1 MTITE
6 TKIRSINTEGRLKA
20 VVSITIDN
28 CLAIH
33 DIKVIEGDERLF
45 VAMPSRKDENGIF
58 RDIVHP
64 IGSEA
69 REMLE
74 AVILDAYKRYIMT
87 VEAAGANE

>member
-20 VVSITIDN
+20 IVSITIDG

-33 DIKVIEGDERLF
+33 DIKIIEGDNRLF
-45 VAMPSRKDENGIF
+45 AAMPSRKDENGIF

-64 IGSEA
+64 IDVKT
-69 REMLE
+69 RDMLE
-74 AVILDAYKRYIMT
+74 DVILDSYVRYVMT
-87 VEAAGANE
+87 LEAADTH

>member
-20 VVSITIDN
+20 IVSITIDG

-33 DIKVIEGDERLF
+33 DIKIIEGDNRLF

-64 IGSEA
+64 IDVKTRG
-69 REMLE
+69 MLE
-74 AVILDAYKRYIMT
+74 DVILDAYVRYIMT
-87 VEAAGANE
+87 LEAADTH